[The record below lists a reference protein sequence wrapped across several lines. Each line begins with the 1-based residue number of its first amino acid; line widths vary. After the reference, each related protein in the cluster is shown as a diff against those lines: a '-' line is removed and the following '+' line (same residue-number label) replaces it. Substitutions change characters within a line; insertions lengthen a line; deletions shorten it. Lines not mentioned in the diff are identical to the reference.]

1 MKGENTLP
9 YDCEAYYREHAAAV
23 ESAIRT
29 GVVGDFVFESVNR
42 VFDIVVGLIGI
53 LISIPVILVF
63 GLLIKMEDGGPVFYT
78 QERVGRYGKHFTL
91 YKLRSM
97 KVNAEDNGA
106 QWADVDDPRITRIG
120 RFIRRTRIDEW
131 PQFLNVILGDM
142 SMVGPRPERPEF
154 VVEFD
159 QKIPG
164 FIERLSVKPGL
175 TGWAQVNGGYDISA
189 QEKLELDLWYI
200 QNRSFY
206 LNLSILCKTFKVLLT
221 GAGAR

>member
-1 MKGENTLP
+1 
-9 YDCEAYYREHAAAV
+9 
-23 ESAIRT
+23 
-29 GVVGDFVFESVNR
+29 VFESVNR

-221 GAGAR
+221 GVGAR

>member
-1 MKGENTLP
+1 M
-9 YDCEAYYREHAAAV
+9 
-23 ESAIRT
+23 
-29 GVVGDFVFESVNR
+29 
-42 VFDIVVGLIGI
+42 
-53 LISIPVILVF
+53 
-63 GLLIKMEDGGPVFYT
+63 
-78 QERVGRYGKHFTL
+78 

>member
-1 MKGENTLP
+1 
-9 YDCEAYYREHAAAV
+9 
-23 ESAIRT
+23 
-29 GVVGDFVFESVNR
+29 
-42 VFDIVVGLIGI
+42 
-53 LISIPVILVF
+53 
-63 GLLIKMEDGGPVFYT
+63 
-78 QERVGRYGKHFTL
+78 
-91 YKLRSM
+91 
-97 KVNAEDNGA
+97 
-106 QWADVDDPRITRIG
+106 
-120 RFIRRTRIDEW
+120 
-131 PQFLNVILGDM
+131 
-142 SMVGPRPERPEF
+142 MVGPRPERPEF

-221 GAGAR
+221 GVGAR